1 MITVCTNHQHLLMQS
16 HKVWPKDNFVL
27 KEQMESSNLPFVFNT
42 NYIAI
47 AFQKKISFSA
57 IIFSLTLGGFPHRQL
72 VAV

>member
-27 KEQMESSNLPFVFNT
+27 KEQMESSNLPFLFNT

-47 AFQKKISFSA
+47 AFQKKNKFLCHNILFN
-57 IIFSLTLGGFPHRQL
+57 FRWVTP
-72 VAV
+72 

>member
-1 MITVCTNHQHLLMQS
+1 MQS

-47 AFQKKISFSA
+47 AFQKKNKFLCHNILFN
-57 IIFSLTLGGFPHRQL
+57 FRWVTP
-72 VAV
+72 